1 VIGSVVHLA
10 YIARNVATVDPE
22 KERRRLRQL
31 YAGMVDGELEEIAQ
45 DAVSLS
51 DVARKALQ
59 AELARRRPEIALP
72 DPIASSPPVPEQPP
86 RPVMLRRYRD
96 LPDALLAKS
105 ILDSASIECYLID
118 ENTIRMDW
126 MWSTLLGGVK
136 LWVREEDAD
145 AGDLLDLDYLESF
158 DVEGVGKYRQPRCP
172 NCRSFDVSYR
182 GLMKHL
188 PYGMLWLHFPFPVTH
203 VAWVCYSCAHVWEAT
218 SDDPP

>member
-1 VIGSVVHLA
+1 VHLA

-172 NCRSFDVSYR
+172 KINEAPAVRDALAPFSLSSYARRLGLLFLRPCLGSHERRSAVISL
-182 GLMKHL
+182 G
-188 PYGMLWLHFPFPVTH
+188 
-203 VAWVCYSCAHVWEAT
+203 
-218 SDDPP
+218 